1 MIPIPVMGFDLTKWG
16 EGMPLASRAPE
27 HSLVTSDS
35 AEAVWFSGCL
45 ALIKASTESTGG
57 ALALVEFAHP
67 PDFATPPHIH
77 HDEDE
82 AFYILE
88 GTMKGFC
95 GDQQWRA
102 TAGDFV
108 WLPRGVPHGY
118 AVDGDQS
125 LRTLAICVPTG
136 FESFVRD
143 AGEPARERKLPP
155 AGELDVPKLLA
166 SAAQHGQEIL
176 TAPASP

>member
-1 MIPIPVMGFDLTKWG
+1 
-16 EGMPLASRAPE
+16 MPTASRPSE
-27 HSLVTSDS
+27 HTLVTSED

-57 ALALVEFAHP
+57 ALALVEFTHP

-77 HDEDE
+77 HHEDE

-88 GTMKGFC
+88 GTMSGFC

-108 WLPRGVPHGY
+108 WLPRGVVHGY
-118 AVDGDQS
+118 AIEGDQP
-125 LRTLAICVPTG
+125 LRTLAICLPTG

-143 AGEPARERKLPP
+143 AGEPAGERELPP
-155 AGELDVPKLLA
+155 SAEFDVPKLLA

-176 TAPASP
+176 AAPAAPTV